1 MGHYFCSLKF
11 VLPTNTTCTDAHAA
25 VAAKI
30 SIGRAFVKIASTV
43 ENTNEQVGA
52 LIRAQPSFHDS
63 TISYLS
69 RDIAAVLCPGHF
81 YFTHGSSA
89 R

>member
-43 ENTNEQVGA
+43 ENTNEKMRTTHS
-52 LIRAQPSFHDS
+52 LIARSWMKYS
-63 TISYLS
+63 TMTAIEGNMV
-69 RDIAAVLCPGHF
+69 DIRTAINCASL
-81 YFTHGSSA
+81 
-89 R
+89 